1 MTPVPKRLGRQP
13 TVHPSALVV
22 DSRLGA
28 WTEVGARSTV
38 MESVLGDYSYM
49 VSDVN
54 VIYAHIGKFVNIAA
68 QARLNPGQ
76 HPMDRPCQ
84 HHFQYRSSWYDLGAD
99 DDAFF
104 DWRRE
109 SRVQVGHDAWVGH
122 GAIVMGGVK
131 VGTGAVIGS
140 GAVVT
145 KDVPAYSVVAGVPA
159 RRLRWRFPEDIQA
172 ALKRVAWW
180 DWSHETLHAR
190 LADFRSLDVK
200 AFCRKYDPSA

>member
-54 VIYAHIGKFVNIAA
+54 VIYANIGKFVNIAA

-84 HHFQYRSSWYDLGAD
+84 NHFQYRSSWYDLGAD
-99 DDAFF
+99 DD
-104 DWRRE
+104 
-109 SRVQVGHDAWVGH
+109 
-122 GAIVMGGVK
+122 
-131 VGTGAVIGS
+131 S
-140 GAVVT
+140 GLPNGFV
-145 KDVPAYSVVAGVPA
+145 DHMYLYG
-159 RRLRWRFPEDIQA
+159 Q
-172 ALKRVAWW
+172 
-180 DWSHETLHAR
+180 
-190 LADFRSLDVK
+190 
-200 AFCRKYDPSA
+200 